1 MATAP
6 PSPKGPIL
14 RFLSRPITRT
24 LLVVHGI
31 FASIVVLW
39 MSGFFEGVEL
49 SVYDNFVAI
58 RSTRYTTP
66 DPVVIVGANEHDLNT
81 LGWPLPDDVLA
92 KVLDRLET
100 GGAAMIGVDFYRD
113 RPRGSGMEALN
124 RVLTTHPN
132 IICISRAAIRRE
144 KAIPGPPVL
153 QGTDR
158 LGFANVLA
166 DSDGVLRRALI
177 FVNDGRQFYES
188 LAYRVAR
195 GYLALDGIMPRNA
208 ADDPNA
214 LLLGKGRLLPFASGQ
229 GGYVRAHAGGFQV
242 LLDYLGGAH
251 PFPVISLS
259 RVLAGDVPLEQ
270 IKGKVVLLGVAADS
284 VKDIFF
290 SPLGHQA
297 SPASSQIYGIEFHG
311 HMVAE
316 LIRTARQ
323 GLSPPRGVSFPVTL
337 AMLWLACMI
346 GGLSVTRV
354 RSVAIVGVGCVGVI
368 VALAGLGYG
377 LLTLGFWIPV
387 VAPSLGWI
395 GSALLEST
403 LLWHQERQSR
413 SRLMEIFSQ
422 NVSPAIAKDLWEH
435 RDEFASG
442 GRPRPQKLTATVL
455 FTDIKGFT
463 SISEKLEP
471 EELLGWLNDYMTRMA
486 EIVVAHDGVINKYI
500 GDSIMAIFGVP
511 IARKTVAEIAH
522 DAERAVKCALAMREA
537 LAELNA
543 KWLAEG
549 VPTIGMRVGI
559 NTGPLVAG
567 TLGSHHRLEY
577 TVIGDT
583 VNTASRLESF
593 DKSLAED
600 APCRILI
607 SEATYLLV
615 EEAVMVRQVG
625 HVRLKGKEEPLPIF
639 LVSSKEEMFMK
650 KPAKPDPVRG
660 AAGVPLIIA
669 VLLLGAAS
677 AARADSASAPLY
689 QPPQLGAPSELDDSA
704 GGGTRGGPAAGFR
717 VEVLAPGDHAGLT
730 RRDQPTLYWYASAPI
745 TKSIEVTLSSDAD
758 PAPLLDITLTAPQPA
773 GIHALS
779 LAGTAAHLR
788 PGAAYQWAVAV
799 IMDPQARSADLV
811 SAGYIKRDPAPSGAE
826 DTISLARAGL
836 WYDALDAAVHKDTAL
851 RSELLHEIG
860 MTDAAA
866 DKGPVK

>member
-1 MATAP
+1 MATTP
-6 PSPKGPIL
+6 PPGKGPIL
-14 RFLSRPITRT
+14 RLLSRPIMRT
-24 LLVVHGI
+24 ILVAHGV
-31 FASIVVLW
+31 FAAIVMLW
-39 MSGFFEGVEL
+39 MAGFFEGVEL

-58 RSTRYTTP
+58 RSAHYTAP

-92 KVLDRLET
+92 RVLDRLEAS
-100 GGAAMIGVDFYRD
+100 GAAIIGVDFYRD

-124 RVLTTHPN
+124 QVLTTHPN

-166 DSDGVLRRALI
+166 DPDGVLRRALI
-177 FVNDGRQFYES
+177 FVDDGRQSYES
-188 LAYRVAR
+188 LAFRVAR
-195 GYLALDGIMPRNA
+195 GYLALDGLTPRNA

-242 LLDYLGGAH
+242 LMDYLGGAH
-251 PFPVISLS
+251 PFPVISLA
-259 RVLAGDVPLEQ
+259 RVLAGDVPAEQ
-270 IKGKVVLLGVAADS
+270 IRGKVVLLGVAADS

-290 SPLGHQA
+290 SPLGHGA
-297 SPASSQIYGIEFHG
+297 SPAASQIFGIEFHG
-311 HMVAE
+311 HVVAE
-316 LIRTARQ
+316 LVRTARQ
-323 GLSPPRGVSFPVTL
+323 GLSPPRGVSLSTTL
-337 AMLWLACMI
+337 VLLWLASLL

-354 RSVAIVGVGCVGVI
+354 HSVAIVGAGCVGIIMV
-368 VALAGLGYG
+368 LAGAGYG
-377 LLTLGFWIPV
+377 LLTVGFWIPV

-395 GSALLEST
+395 GSAVLESV
-403 LLWHQERQSR
+403 LLWQQERQSR

-511 IARKTVAEIAH
+511 IARRTVAEIAH
-522 DAERAVKCALAMREA
+522 DAQQAVKCALAMREA

-543 KWLAEG
+543 KWVAEG

-593 DKSLAED
+593 DKTLAED

-615 EEAVMVRQVG
+615 EEVVMVRQVG

-639 LVSSKEEMFMK
+639 LVSSKEDLFMSK
-650 KPAKPDPVRG
+650 PTKPASVGG
-660 AAGVPLIIA
+660 AAIAPVMLLSLIVGMA
-669 VLLLGAAS
+669 
-677 AARADSASAPLY
+677 AARADSTAAPLY
-689 QPPQLGAPSELDDSA
+689 QPPHLGAPSELDDSA

-730 RRDQPTLYWYASAPI
+730 RREQPTLYWYASAPI
-745 TKSIEVTLSSDAD
+745 TKSIEITVSNDAD
-758 PAPLLDITLTAPQPA
+758 PAPLLDVTLTAPQPA

-779 LAGTAAHLR
+779 LAGTSAHLQ
-788 PGAAYQWAVAV
+788 PGTAYQWAVAV
-799 IMDPQARSADLV
+799 IMDPAARSADMV
-811 SAGYIKRDPAPSGAE
+811 SAGYIKRDPAVAGAD
-826 DTISLARAGL
+826 DTVSLAKAGL

-860 MTDAAA
+860 LTDAAA
-866 DKGPVK
+866 DLGPVR